1 MAKLD
6 GGKIEVVLKITYC
19 LLRSLGKDIRIS
31 KKSLLELPSDW
42 VDNLVLTESLDGTC
56 TLLAKKTVKQGD
68 IITKENKI
76 IIPPVIV
83 N

>member
-1 MAKLD
+1 MAKIN
-6 GGKIEVVLKITYC
+6 GSQIEIILKITYC

-31 KKSLLELPSDW
+31 KKSLRGLPADW
-42 VDNLVLTESLDGTC
+42 AENLVLTESLDGTC

-76 IIPPVIV
+76 IIPPVIL